1 MSSSE
6 VANMNAAKRKKKKNP
21 VENDNCFCS
30 DSISICFVSTPAKEE
45 HQNLKSNLKRIKS
58 KGNNSHKVCSDDTAT
73 IGNFEKKN
81 RIYKKHYYD
90 VDCAKGTNSE
100 NVRQCS
106 ESNIDGV
113 EKNSKKKG
121 KMLKKDKA
129 DENLGIE
136 TVKVSGDKNEGNIED
151 KGKRRKKF
159 KDNKKENQGNGI
171 NNVSN
176 GDGNG
181 KPPVCK
187 FGKASLDDFFSQ
199 FAYTGDSTDKN
210 AVKIGD
216 CKPWIRGNEVKAEEV
231 NVEDKLKMDKDDS
244 TLLFKAG
251 LSGSQ
256 ATIRPHNS
264 GKNLKKEKRIRTE
277 NATISIQ
284 TPTTGKRGHKGSYKN
299 VRVVSPYFRNKETG
313 EEAETNDGKIELQ
326 KSKAKNILTAR
337 KVSPYF
343 HHIKQEEDNAVTS
356 LLDGTTKSKV
366 RPRKVKNTVTENA
379 TISIQTPSTGKRGH
393 KGSYKNV
400 RVVSPYFRNKETG
413 EEAETNDVKIELLK
427 SQAKNVL
434 TARKV
439 SPYFHHVKQEEDNA
453 VTSLLDGT
461 TKSKVRPRKVKNK
474 VTARS
479 VLSADEKWDE
489 AYKRRTPDNMWKP
502 PRSPYNLL
510 QEDHVFDPWRV
521 LVICMLLNVTTGRQ
535 TGKVIS
541 EFFTLC
547 PNAKSATEVAKEDIE
562 KVIQSLGLYRKRA
575 EGIQHFSRMYMEES
589 WTHVTELPGIGKY
602 AADAYAIFC
611 TGKWDRVRP
620 LDHMLT
626 KYWEFLCGKQT

>member
-1 MSSSE
+1 M
-6 VANMNAAKRKKKKNP
+6 R
-21 VENDNCFCS
+21 
-30 DSISICFVSTPAKEE
+30 
-45 HQNLKSNLKRIKS
+45 R
-58 KGNNSHKVCSDDTAT
+58 TA
-73 IGNFEKKN
+73 
-81 RIYKKHYYD
+81 R
-90 VDCAKGTNSE
+90 
-100 NVRQCS
+100 
-106 ESNIDGV
+106 
-113 EKNSKKKG
+113 KKG
-121 KMLKKDKA
+121 KRLKKDEA

-136 TVKVSGDKNEGNIED
+136 TVIVSGDKNEGNIED
-151 KGKRRKKF
+151 KKNRRKKF
-159 KDNKKENQGNGI
+159 KDNKMENQGNGI

-181 KPPVCK
+181 NGNGNGKPPVGK
-187 FGKASLDDFFSQ
+187 IGKASLDDFFSQ

-216 CKPWIRGNEVKAEEV
+216 CQPWFRGNEVKAKEV
-231 NVEDKLKMDKDDS
+231 SVEDKLKMDKDDS

-256 ATIRPHNS
+256 ATIRSHNS

-284 TPTTGKRGHKGSYKN
+284 TPRSGKRGHKGSYKN

-313 EEAETNDGKIELQ
+313 EEAETNDGKIEL
-326 KSKAKNILTAR
+326 
-337 KVSPYF
+337 
-343 HHIKQEEDNAVTS
+343 
-356 LLDGTTKSKV
+356 
-366 RPRKVKNTVTENA
+366 
-379 TISIQTPSTGKRGH
+379 
-393 KGSYKNV
+393 
-400 RVVSPYFRNKETG
+400 
-413 EEAETNDVKIELLK
+413 LK
-427 SQAKNVL
+427 SQAKNIL

-439 SPYFHHVKQEEDNA
+439 SPYFHHVKQEEVNA
-453 VTSLLDGT
+453 VTSLLDGA
-461 TKSKVRPRKVKNK
+461 TKSKKVKNR
-474 VTARS
+474 VTAKS

-489 AYKRRTPDNMWKP
+489 AYKRRSSDNMWKP

-521 LVICMLLNVTTGRQ
+521 LVICILLNVTTGRQ

-547 PNAKSATEVAKEDIE
+547 PNAKIATEVAKEDIE

-575 EGIQHFSRMYMEES
+575 EGIQLFSCKYLEES

-626 KYWEFLCGKQT
+626 KYWEFLCSKLT